1 MGDSV
6 PMVAPIGVAF
16 QLGDSQLANQSTT
29 ATAQSPSSRDVAG
42 SDPYNMVESRIAQ
55 KAAQLRRCPQAN
67 VETLRPPEVLRAST
81 CAAPKGRVN
90 TAYHR
95 AGKNVYPP
103 LLGPPQLPSHAT
115 PTRRASHAPSIPVV
129 CSRGLDPEL
138 GSPTPKA
145 SKRPGSELEGPTPK
159 VQSRDEP
166 SAPTTGERLPGVAD
180 PWDNLRCANFF
191 LRYPK

>member
-42 SDPYNMVESRIAQ
+42 SDPYKMVESRIAQ
-55 KAAQLRRCPQAN
+55 KAAQSRRCPQAN

-81 CAAPKGRVN
+81 CAAPKGRAN

-95 AGKNVYPP
+95 AGKTYIPP
-103 LLGPPQLPSHAT
+103 LTRAT
-115 PTRRASHAPSIPVV
+115 PASEPCDPNPEGVACALDSCGLFPRPGPRTGESYAQSFKEAWIRTRRSYA
-129 CSRGLDPEL
+129 
-138 GSPTPKA
+138 
-145 SKRPGSELEGPTPK
+145 
-159 VQSRDEP
+159 QS
-166 SAPTTGERLPGVAD
+166 AI
-180 PWDNLRCANFF
+180 
-191 LRYPK
+191 